1 MAYRRSFGS
10 GCQPGQALAIAGYWW
25 QLRDA
30 VFPLLL
36 VYIFTC
42 NRKSFERSR
51 NTTILKIIL
60 RS

>member
-1 MAYRRSFGS
+1 MAYRWELRPWLSARSR
-10 GCQPGQALAIAGYWW
+10 AGHCWL
-25 QLRDA
+25 LREA

-51 NTTILKIIL
+51 NTTILKIIF